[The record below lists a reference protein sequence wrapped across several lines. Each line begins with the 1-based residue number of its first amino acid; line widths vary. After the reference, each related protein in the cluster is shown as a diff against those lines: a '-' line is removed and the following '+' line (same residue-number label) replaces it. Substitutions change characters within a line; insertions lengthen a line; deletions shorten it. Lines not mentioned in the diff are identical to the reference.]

1 VLQNRGLILEWNIVS
16 VDPNALL
23 PSDIR
28 VLVPTQTKCPGNLD
42 QILLPGESEDMLAEK
57 SSISITSAATTIL
70 VVGSIVGSLVAVKTS
85 SGFLAG
91 AGAGLIAP
99 ISNPQTGSGNG
110 QSAIDAV
117 TLLLHF
123 QSIST
128 SGLLS
133 ISYPALYRFFSY
145 NFAWANLIIA
155 PDAFKDAA
163 GNFGTN
169 PSCLRN
175 LGVIAPGFAN
185 DPFSLTGMTVMGK
198 RYDLDRAT
206 LGGLVYLSAIIGIA
220 SALAVSVLVTL
231 VLRILNAISKS
242 RKSQAQVE
250 IWPSRASSMSLRL
263 FIWVLGSVS
272 TFAFYQFAEPCS
284 STSLVAFASVEL
296 ALIILTL
303 LIVSILIVKTA
314 NAYGPE
320 ALFPLSEPDDSKYFR
335 KWGSLYATLKPA
347 QYWVFI
353 PDYIFIL
360 VKSAIVGV
368 GQGSGI
374 AQVCVLT
381 VVELATLL
389 ALLVKRPYGTT
400 AGNIFHVFSACKRVF
415 ASASLII
422 FWNGF
427 NVPVGTQNF
436 YFTIRH
442 FVSSSFF

>member
-1 VLQNRGLILEWNIVS
+1 
-16 VDPNALL
+16 
-23 PSDIR
+23 
-28 VLVPTQTKCPGNLD
+28 
-42 QILLPGESEDMLAEK
+42 
-57 SSISITSAATTIL
+57 
-70 VVGSIVGSLVAVKTS
+70 
-85 SGFLAG
+85 
-91 AGAGLIAP
+91 
-99 ISNPQTGSGNG
+99 
-110 QSAIDAV
+110 
-117 TLLLHF
+117 
-123 QSIST
+123 
-128 SGLLS
+128 
-133 ISYPALYRFFSY
+133 
-145 NFAWANLIIA
+145 
-155 PDAFKDAA
+155 
-163 GNFGTN
+163 
-169 PSCLRN
+169 
-175 LGVIAPGFAN
+175 
-185 DPFSLTGMTVMGK
+185 MTVMGK

-272 TFAFYQFAEPCS
+272 TFAFYQFVEPCS

-320 ALFPLSEPDDSKYFR
+320 ALFPLSESDESKYFR

-374 AQVCVLT
+374 SQVCGLT

-389 ALLVKRPYGTT
+389 ALLMKRPYGTT

-427 NVPVGTQNF
+427 NVPTDTKRSIGVVLIVVESLYAGGLFVTLLYNNGAAIMKWNTERKERRRASANNEAMAPMSPAVPPLHYTDS
-436 YFTIRH
+436 YFSNTSPMLESRKI
-442 FVSSSFF
+442 